1 MKVKR
6 ARALESTN
14 PEKKT
19 NQINHFIFSL
29 HNEQQKNVKND
40 ENWKLQKSTSFEFTQ
55 RGKFAKFNA
64 KTYFFRFYFSNNF
77 RCCTFWVVFFFNA
90 CRVIFRFG
98 FNFVQRFPALPFSH
112 KRSTGRRERFS
123 LALAERASKI
133 KLKRL
138 RSKRSRGRKKSN
150 QRARERQ

>member
-1 MKVKR
+1 MKIGSYKNLLLLSSPKEENSQNLTQKLNFLVFFF
-6 ARALESTN
+6 
-14 PEKKT
+14 
-19 NQINHFIFSL
+19 QIIFVVVL
-29 HNEQQKNVKND
+29 
-40 ENWKLQKSTSFEFTQ
+40 FEL
-55 RGKFAKFNA
+55 
-64 KTYFFRFYFSNNF
+64 
-77 RCCTFWVVFFFNA
+77 FFFNA

-138 RSKRSRGRKKSN
+138 RSKRSRRRKKIKSARK
-150 QRARERQ
+150 RATVKYNKRKDTAWFFNWLLFIAKKCCCLLLR